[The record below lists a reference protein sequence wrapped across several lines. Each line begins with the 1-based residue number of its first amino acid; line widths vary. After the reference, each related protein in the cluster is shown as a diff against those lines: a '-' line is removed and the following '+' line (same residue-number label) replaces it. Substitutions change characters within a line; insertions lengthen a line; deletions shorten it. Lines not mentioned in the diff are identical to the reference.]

1 VLTADILHAP
11 LPLHFYLW
19 ENFSL
24 MSVTK
29 QTIKVKLEK
38 HENLDAT
45 GITIP
50 FDVEEV
56 FGAKRVPVK
65 ATING
70 AEYRG
75 SIVRMGGKYMLG
87 IPKAFRDAAGLKA
100 GDNIVV
106 TLERDTAERTVTIP
120 ADLAKE
126 LKKDKALRETWD
138 KLSFTI
144 RKENVRALEDAKQ
157 PETRARR
164 REKTLAML
172 RAKAKQ

>member
-1 VLTADILHAP
+1 
-11 LPLHFYLW
+11 
-19 ENFSL
+19 
-24 MSVTK
+24 MSVAK

-38 HENLDAT
+38 HESLEAT

-56 FGAKRVPVK
+56 FGAKRVAVK

-70 AEYRG
+70 AVYRG

-87 IPKAFRDAAGLKA
+87 IPKSFREKAGLKA

-106 TLERDTAERTVTIP
+106 TIEKDTEERTVEVP
-120 ADLAKE
+120 ADLAQE
-126 LKKDKALRETWD
+126 LRRDKALNEAWK
-138 KLSFTI
+138 KLSYTI
-144 RKENVRALEDAKQ
+144 RKEQAHGLEDAKK

-164 REKTLAML
+164 LEKTLELL
-172 RAKAKQ
+172 RSKAK

>member
-1 VLTADILHAP
+1 
-11 LPLHFYLW
+11 
-19 ENFSL
+19 

-38 HENLDAT
+38 HETLEAT

-56 FGAKRVPVK
+56 FGAKRVAVK

-70 AEYRG
+70 AVYRG

-87 IPKAFRDAAGLKA
+87 IPKTFRQEAGLKA

-106 TLERDTAERTVTIP
+106 TIERDEEERTVTIP
-120 ADLAKE
+120 SDLAQE
-126 LKKDKALRETWD
+126 LRKDKALDEAWK
-138 KLSFTI
+138 KLSYTI
-144 RKENVRALEDAKQ
+144 RKEQARGLEEAKKL
-157 PETRARR
+157 ETRVRR
-164 REKTLAML
+164 LGKILEML
-172 RAKAKQ
+172 RSKAK

>member
-1 VLTADILHAP
+1 
-11 LPLHFYLW
+11 
-19 ENFSL
+19 

-38 HENLDAT
+38 HETLEAT

-56 FGAKRVPVK
+56 FGAKRVAVK

-70 AEYRG
+70 AVYRG

-87 IPKAFRDAAGLKA
+87 IPKAFRQEAGLKA

-106 TLERDTAERTVTIP
+106 TIEKDTEERKVDMP
-120 ADLAKE
+120 SDLAQE
-126 LKKDKALRETWD
+126 LRKDTKLNEAWK
-138 KLSFTI
+138 KLSYTI
-144 RKENVRALEDAKQ
+144 RKEQARGLVDAKK

-164 REKTLAML
+164 LEKTLEML
-172 RAKAKQ
+172 RSKAK

>member
-1 VLTADILHAP
+1 
-11 LPLHFYLW
+11 
-19 ENFSL
+19 
-24 MSVTK
+24 MK

-38 HENLDAT
+38 HEKMEAT

-50 FDVEEV
+50 FDAEEV

-87 IPKAFRDAAGLKA
+87 IPKAFREAAGIKA

-106 TLERDTAERTVTIP
+106 TLEPDVAERTVTIP
-120 ADLAKE
+120 TDLAKE
-126 LKKDKALRETWD
+126 LKKDKSLKETWD
-138 KLSFTI
+138 KLNFTI
-144 RKENVRALEDAKQ
+144 RKENVRALEEAKQ
-157 PETRARR
+157 QETRERR
-164 REKTLAML
+164 LAKTLAML
-172 RAKAKQ
+172 SDKAKR